1 MKNNVLKLD
10 DPIYFKPKYVSSRGE
25 ATDIAFADKRI
36 ETEYRTMK
44 TVIRNIFLKAC
55 ADRNA
60 VRVKGAEITGKKI
73 LVPLY
78 VNSRILLVPL
88 KMRKPVVRGD
98 VSYGYV
104 NYFAI
109 DEISED
115 GLHCRIRFLN
125 GLTLQVLGSGASIR
139 RACGDA
145 SMVSKADCFAANGGI
160 VNNPHKYLYGEG
172 ENPATKADVEELKR
186 EMWVIREVLGI

>member
-1 MKNNVLKLD
+1 MKNNELKLD
-10 DPIYFKPKYVSSRGE
+10 DPIYFKPKYIPSRGE
-25 ATDIAFADKRI
+25 ATDIAFADTRI

-44 TVIRNIFLKAC
+44 TVLRNIFMKAC
-55 ADRNA
+55 ADKNA
-60 VRVKGAEITGKKI
+60 VSLKGAKITGKKI

-78 VNSRILLVPL
+78 VNSRILLLPL

-109 DEISED
+109 DEIGED
-115 GLHCRIRFLN
+115 GLHCRIRFFN
-125 GLTLQVLGSGASIR
+125 GLSVQVLESGASIR

-145 SMVSKADCFAANGGI
+145 SMVSRASCFRADIGM
-160 VNNPHKYLYGEG
+160 VKNPYKYFYGDG
-172 ENPATKADVEELKR
+172 ENPATKYDVEELKR
-186 EMWVIREVLGI
+186 EMWVIREALGI

>member
-1 MKNNVLKLD
+1 MKNNELKLD
-10 DPIYFKPKYVSSRGE
+10 DPIYLKPKYIPSRGE

-36 ETEYRTMK
+36 ETEYKTMK
-44 TVIRNIFLKAC
+44 TVLRNIFLKARV
-55 ADRNA
+55 DKNA
-60 VRVKGAEITGKKI
+60 VKLRGAEVTGKKI

-78 VNSRILLVPL
+78 VNSRILLVPV
-88 KMRKPVVRGD
+88 KMRKPAVRGD

-109 DEISED
+109 DEIGED
-115 GLHCRIRFLN
+115 DLHCSIRFFN

-139 RACGDA
+139 KACGDA
-145 SMVSKADCFAANGGI
+145 LMVSKADCFVSNGGI
-160 VNNPHKYLYGEG
+160 VNNSHKYFYGDG

-186 EMWVIREVLGI
+186 EMWIIREVLGI

>member
-1 MKNNVLKLD
+1 MKNNELMLD
-10 DPIYFKPKYVSSRGE
+10 DPIYFKPKYISSRGE

-44 TVIRNIFLKAC
+44 TVIRNIFLKARV
-55 ADRNA
+55 DKNA
-60 VRVKGAEITGKKI
+60 VKLRGSEITGKKI

-78 VNSRILLVPL
+78 VNSRILLLPL
-88 KMRKPVVRGD
+88 KMRKPIVRGD

-115 GLHCRIRFLN
+115 DLHCRIRFFN

-145 SMVSKADCFAANGGI
+145 SMVSKADCFRVDLGIANKQR
-160 VNNPHKYLYGEG
+160 KYFYGDG
-172 ENPATKADVEELKR
+172 ENPATKAEVEEWKR